1 MRQINF
7 AIGFV
12 ITFALVL
19 FRLENPGLVTIRIVP
34 ATLELQLPLCI
45 ALIAAMGTGA
55 VLVWILSVWAGLQAR
70 FAQGSAQ
77 KRIREQE
84 RAIEELREDLGRYK
98 VDLEKKERLEK
109 LQENLA
115 KYQAALEDQPLLPSA
130 PQETKS

>member
-19 FRLENPGLVTIRIVP
+19 FSLENPGLVTIRIVP
-34 ATLELQLPLCI
+34 ATLELQLPLCV

-55 VLVWILSVWAGLQAR
+55 VLAWILSVWGSLQGR
-70 FAQGSAQ
+70 IAQGNAQ

-84 RAIEELREDLGRYK
+84 RTIETLKENLGRYK
-98 VDLEKKERLEK
+98 VDLEKKERVEQLQEDLEK
-109 LQENLA
+109 Y
-115 KYQAALEDQPLLPSA
+115 KAALEQQPLLPSSEKA
-130 PQETKS
+130 